1 VRAEIKIGH
10 SVMSTTAGTWTDAG
24 VTAPPK
30 DESSY
35 LRLARV
41 DDLGRRQRSDGQK
54 SARRRFSEGAVK
66 AMGKPS
72 KREETKINKITKHL
86 SENEKI

>member
-1 VRAEIKIGH
+1 
-10 SVMSTTAGTWTDAG
+10 MSTTAGTWTDAG

-41 DDLGRRQRSDGQK
+41 DDLVAPVIENDGT
-54 SARRRFSEGAVK
+54 F
-66 AMGKPS
+66 
-72 KREETKINKITKHL
+72 
-86 SENEKI
+86 